1 MNINKDYFIG
11 GAAAAVIAL
20 VGYFSFSLNS
30 GSDDLASTNADI
42 LEVVVTS
49 SNSEDEKPS
58 EEENHETVNAV
69 EVNEANSVAE

>member
-11 GAAAAVIAL
+11 GAVATVIAL

-30 GSDDLASTNADI
+30 GGDDLASTNADI